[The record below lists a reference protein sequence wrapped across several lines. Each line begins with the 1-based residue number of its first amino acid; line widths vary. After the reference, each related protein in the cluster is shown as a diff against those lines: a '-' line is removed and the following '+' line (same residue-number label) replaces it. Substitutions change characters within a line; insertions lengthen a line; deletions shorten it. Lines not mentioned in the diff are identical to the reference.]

1 MEWNNIQTKTEAECV
16 FESIMENCIG
26 KQKITNFFTDSYEN
40 LLEKE
45 NNKLS
50 IDTDIYI
57 EFEHHNCLVITFDN
71 PSVLYLKYRKLNES
85 EIKLSEEKKQQIK
98 IIDDNTKIWNFKCH
112 WFRHPYERWIQN
124 GNLKGDSVS
133 MITIPAG
140 GDYFDQ

>member
-98 IIDDNTKIWNFKCH
+98 IIDDNTKI
-112 WFRHPYERWIQN
+112 
-124 GNLKGDSVS
+124 
-133 MITIPAG
+133 
-140 GDYFDQ
+140 